1 MVVVVER
8 TVLIQ
13 PAATGGAAV
22 QHITVLPLTLVELEH
37 LAKVTMADPVM
48 IAKPQVSPWPQVGAA
63 AQVRLV
69 LLEFLVVL
77 APEESVYSTVSVVR
91 PYITQVVVVVVGRI
105 LQPGLLEPVEEGQE
119 DGVPTVL
126 EEQPKQELLVRPT
139 LVVVGGVAG
148 VIVATT
154 RRAALAAPALLS
166 RAARSRPR
174 RR

>member
-1 MVVVVER
+1 
-8 TVLIQ
+8 
-13 PAATGGAAV
+13 
-22 QHITVLPLTLVELEH
+22 
-37 LAKVTMADPVM
+37 
-48 IAKPQVSPWPQVGAA
+48 
-63 AQVRLV
+63 
-69 LLEFLVVL
+69 
-77 APEESVYSTVSVVR
+77 
-91 PYITQVVVVVVGRI
+91 VVVVVVGRI

-139 LVVVGGVAG
+139 LVVVGGVEG